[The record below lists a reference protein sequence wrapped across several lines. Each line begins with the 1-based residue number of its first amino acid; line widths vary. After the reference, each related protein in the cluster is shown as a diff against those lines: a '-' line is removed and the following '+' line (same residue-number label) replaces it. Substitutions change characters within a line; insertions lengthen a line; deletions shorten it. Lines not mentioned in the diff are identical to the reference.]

1 MKLTPLN
8 DWAVIIPT
16 EEGGMTAAGIYIPDT
31 AKEEPQTG
39 IVEAIGP
46 GAYEEEKDW
55 KKKKDKGERKF
66 VPTVVKPGDYVLYSR
81 YAAEKYTIDDKERY
95 LVRERDIFG
104 ILLERPEPPRRTVT
118 PEAGPEKTEGRGSG
132 PSSSEEGQASRSSS
146 GVGGALIRK
155 AAAKKKTVHEK
166 AGKSAAKK
174 TAVKAKAKA
183 KVKSKSKSKKK

>member
-39 IVEAIGP
+39 VVEAIGP
-46 GAYEEEKDW
+46 GAYEEERDW

-81 YAAEKYTIDDKERY
+81 YAAEKFTIDNKERY

-104 ILLERPEPPRRTVT
+104 ILLERPEPTRRTVT
-118 PEAGPEKTEGRGSG
+118 PAAEPDKTENRGSG
-132 PSSSEEGQASRSSS
+132 PSSSEEGRSSRSSA
-146 GVGGALIRK
+146 GVGGALARK
-155 AAAKKKTVHEK
+155 AAAKKTGHEK
-166 AGKSAAKK
+166 AGKSVAKK
-174 TAVKAKAKA
+174 TAVKSKAKA
-183 KVKSKSKSKKK
+183 KVKSKPKPKKK